1 MTAEDFR
8 SEVTRARLMRNLA
21 TDIHGPYYWTGYEWD
36 LHRAFHRQN
45 FGTAEQR
52 EQRME
57 LANDPIRANIGRGYD
72 ETLRP
77 IRLPPPYPAL
87 PDRHHGISARVRLL
101 LRAVFS

>member
-1 MTAEDFR
+1 
-8 SEVTRARLMRNLA
+8 
-21 TDIHGPYYWTGYEWD
+21 
-36 LHRAFHRQN
+36 
-45 FGTAEQR
+45 
-52 EQRME
+52 ME